1 MQSSRLT
8 RTSKEK
14 TKRQII
20 FFAVAILV
28 LLFVLSQFGGYALS
42 SISNFTSRFSTNKPD
57 IAVADKN
64 TLEAPFINSI
74 PEATNS
80 ASIHISGS
88 SSYSDAAVELYI
100 NGTRYDS
107 TPLSSDQKFSFDD
120 VGLRDGGNIIKARV
134 KKGDQLSDFTREY
147 TVILNKDD
155 VKLEVASPSDGATFT
170 RGDQTITV
178 QGTTNPN
185 GTVTVNGFRAIVDEA
200 GNFSYYLNLAE
211 GDNNITIDAQSESG
225 KTASKSLK
233 VTFKP

>member
-28 LLFVLSQFGGYALS
+28 LLFVLSQFGGLILT
-42 SISNFTSRFSTNKPD
+42 SISSFTSRFSTNKPVV
-57 IAVADKN
+57 AVEDKN
-64 TLEAPFINSI
+64 TLESPFIEDI

-80 ASIHISGS
+80 AEIHISGS
-88 SSYSDAAVELYI
+88 ASYSDATVELFI
-100 NGTRYDS
+100 NGTRYDTS
-107 TPLSSDQKFSFDD
+107 PLSSDQKFSFDD
-120 VGLRDGGNIIKARV
+120 VPLRNGGNIIKARV
-134 KKGDQLSDFTREY
+134 KKGNALSDFTREY

-155 VKLEVASPSDGATFT
+155 VKLDVSSPSDGATFT

-185 GTVTVNGFRAIVDEA
+185 GTVTVNGFRAIVDET

-211 GDNNITIDAQSESG
+211 GENTITIEAQSESG
-225 KTASKSLK
+225 KTANKSLK